1 MIVRGNLMVILL
13 PIIVVLM
20 VLFALAW
27 RYQPAR
33 NPERKSPHDQ
43 ALAQKQLRRK

>member
-1 MIVRGNLMVILL
+1 MVRRDVMMIWL
-13 PIIVVLM
+13 PLIVVLM

>member
-1 MIVRGNLMVILL
+1 MVIWL

-27 RYQPAR
+27 RNQPAG
-33 NPERKSPHDQ
+33 NPEEKSPHDQ
-43 ALAQKQLRRK
+43 ALAQKQRRRK

>member
-1 MIVRGNLMVILL
+1 MMVRRDVMMIWL

-27 RYQPAR
+27 RNQPAG
-33 NPERKSPHDQ
+33 NPEEKSPHDQ
-43 ALAQKQLRRK
+43 ALAQKQRRRK